1 MTSISR
7 FDRTELYIVSE
18 TYDNEEINYYIVLDK
33 EYFNLIMV
41 NPIFIHHSIDYIMEF
56 FINNDLRKVIVLVS
70 IPLVDIIRTASLIKN
85 LFPNVL
91 IVSSSYFANLIR
103 NGKCVDSECAMLD
116 VNLEVRGKTVY
127 GNALFV
133 VTNVPYRGS
142 TSLKYK
148 EFLLGYEIKASPF
161 GDVRYICDKRR
172 CIEDEKGWYT
182 RASVKSVGN
191 LGRRRDVP

>member
-18 TYDNEEINYYIVLDK
+18 TYDNEEINYYIILDK
-33 EYFNLIMV
+33 EHFNLIMV
-41 NPIFIHHSIDYIMEF
+41 NPIFIHHSIDYIMEIF
-56 FINNDLRKVIVLVS
+56 VSNNLRKVIVLVS
-70 IPLVDIIRTASLIKN
+70 IPLVEIVRTASLVKN

-103 NGKCVDSECAMLD
+103 SGKCVDSECVMLD
-116 VNLEVRGKTVY
+116 VNLEVRGKTEY
-127 GNALFV
+127 GNALFI

-148 EFLLGYEIKASPF
+148 GFLLGYEIKASPF
-161 GDVRYICDKRR
+161 GDVRYICDKRS
-172 CIEDEKGWYT
+172 CI
-182 RASVKSVGN
+182 
-191 LGRRRDVP
+191 